1 MLLQRERR
9 MATGGREQPPL
20 SREKEQPPL
29 SREKRHD
36 DDRADRHPGACVSR
50 PQALPVLDWP
60 SDLFAGNAPCP
71 EEPDEAV

>member
-9 MATGGREQPPL
+9 MATGGR
-20 SREKEQPPL
+20 EQPPL